1 MHLGEVF
8 FCGKVV
14 LFLAISYFF
23 FSILRILR
31 GLFELDLLP

>member
-23 FSILRILR
+23 SILRILR
-31 GLFELDLLP
+31 GLFKLDLLP